1 MTIAQKLLFSFG
13 GISLVLMLGMSNEVR
28 MALSSKSEMNTLSQ
42 IVDSGKYVSALVHEM
57 QIERGMTAGFIAS
70 KGTKGKES
78 IETQRKK
85 VDDAFNRL
93 MTVSKTNLPS
103 LQVSELTA
111 MLESKTLL
119 IQKRQEA
126 LELSISAPDWISA
139 STAIIKHGIDFM
151 NNSIEVADIART
163 SQALSLLIVAKELAG
178 QERATGN
185 AAFSAGKFANATAM
199 QKFIALGSQRK
210 ALLEEFIKL
219 APAAQ
224 INSLKAQQNSDLF
237 TLLAKME
244 NDAVAKSFAGQALE
258 TDPAEWFAKS
268 TQRINYFKELEDAL
282 QQDIQAMASQEVA
295 NAGITVWTMIALVL
309 LLVSMVTWLYISVV
323 HKGIRD
329 PLNNMVERIRQIA
342 TSSRFNERV
351 IYDAQDEIG
360 DTARALNLLLGNLEH
375 SINEANKVVGA
386 IARADFQQ
394 RMTGQYVGDLEV
406 LKQGVNGSA
415 ESVAFMIKELEKV
428 MNGLHQGKFDVTMDT
443 KVPKAFRDLVEVA
456 LQRMAAIIT
465 EMNQV
470 MLEMSQGHFNVRIR
484 ADASGALLE
493 MKERVNASMNDIT
506 EAVNLMSEVVGAQAM
521 GDLTHELASGVFK
534 GQLHDLKN
542 AINYSGTK
550 VKEVVADMIEASQ
563 VVSQAA
569 GQVSQGASDLSSR
582 VQEQAAALEQTS
594 ATMTEMTVAV
604 QTNTANAKRVAELAN
619 QVKSQSSQGV
629 AVMQQT
635 ITAMQSIQESSHK
648 INDIVTLIDGI
659 AFQTN
664 LLALNAAVEAARA
677 GEHGRG
683 FAVVAGEVR
692 ALAQKSASAAKDI
705 KDLITE
711 SVHRIETGTQLA
723 DKSGEMLNGITG
735 SIEQVATMI
744 EEIAVASSEQSTGIS
759 QVHLAMNNIDRV
771 TQENAAL
778 VEETTAASESLN
790 HEAHKLRENM
800 AFFKTGHIQQRK
812 PNLISKS

>member
-13 GISLVLMLGMSNEVR
+13 GISLLLMLGMSNEVR
-28 MALSSKSEMNTLSQ
+28 TALSSKSEMNTLSQ
-42 IVDSGKYVSALVHEM
+42 IVDSGKYISALVHEM
-57 QIERGMTAGFIAS
+57 QIERGMTAGFIAG
-70 KGTKGKES
+70 KGQKGREAIEQQRTKVDKAYQALNAIRTS
-78 IETQRKK
+78 ALPNPQIIELKALLDAKSTLEAQRKQ
-85 VDDAFNRL
+85 AF
-93 MTVSKTNLPS
+93 
-103 LQVSELTA
+103 
-111 MLESKTLL
+111 
-119 IQKRQEA
+119 
-126 LELSISAPDWISA
+126 ELSISVPEWVGSY
-139 STAIIKHGIDFM
+139 TAMIKHGVDFM

-163 SQALSLLIVAKELAG
+163 SQALSLLVVAKELAG

-210 ALLEEFIKL
+210 ALLEEFVKL
-219 APAAQ
+219 APATQ
-224 INSLKAQQNSDLF
+224 VNSLKAQMNSDLF

-244 NDAVAKSFAGQALE
+244 NDAASKAFAGQPLE
-258 TDPAEWFAKS
+258 TEAAEWFAKS

-282 QQDIQAMASQEVA
+282 QHDIQAMASQEVT
-295 NAGITVWTMIALVL
+295 NAGITVWTMLALVF
-309 LLVSMVTWLYISVV
+309 LLVGLVSWLYIAVV

-329 PLNNMVERIRQIA
+329 PLNMIVERIRQIA
-342 TSSRFNERV
+342 TSSRFHERV
-351 IYDAQDEIG
+351 AYNAQDEIG

-375 SINEANKVVGA
+375 SINEANRVVGA

-394 RMTGQYVGDLEV
+394 RITGQYVGDLEV

-415 ESVAFMIKELEKV
+415 ESVAFMMKELEKV
-428 MNGLHQGKFDVTMDT
+428 MNGLHQGKFDVHMDT
-443 KVPKAFRDLVEVA
+443 KVPQAFRDLVEVA
-456 LQRMAAIIT
+456 LKRMATIIT

-470 MLEMSQGHFNVRIR
+470 MLEMSQGHFNVRIQ

-569 GQVSQGASDLSSR
+569 GQVSQGASDLSAR

-594 ATMTEMTVAV
+594 ATMTEMTAAV

-619 QVKSQSSQGV
+619 QVKGQSGQG
-629 AVMQQT
+629 ARVMQDT
-635 ITAMQSIQESSHK
+635 IAAMQSIQESSHK

-705 KDLITE
+705 KDLISE
-711 SVHRIETGTQLA
+711 SVHRIEVGTQLA
-723 DKSGEMLNGITG
+723 DKSGEVLQGITG
-735 SIEQVATMI
+735 SIEQVANMI
-744 EEIAVASSEQSTGIS
+744 EEIAIASSEQATGIN
-759 QVHLAMNNIDRV
+759 QVHQAMNNIDRV

-800 AFFKTGHIQQRK
+800 AFFKTGHVQQRR
-812 PNLISKS
+812 PALISKS